1 MINEIR
7 HERSGDFVSLK
18 LYHSIEIMNDTFMI
32 KTTEMMFKLFDLR
45 KNYLS
50 GAKSSELKKE
60 ILRKQRN
67 VLRISIP
74 LLFIL
79 SLAGMFVGT
88 FLVNYFNL

>member
-1 MINEIR
+1 
-7 HERSGDFVSLK
+7 
-18 LYHSIEIMNDTFMI
+18 MNDTFMI